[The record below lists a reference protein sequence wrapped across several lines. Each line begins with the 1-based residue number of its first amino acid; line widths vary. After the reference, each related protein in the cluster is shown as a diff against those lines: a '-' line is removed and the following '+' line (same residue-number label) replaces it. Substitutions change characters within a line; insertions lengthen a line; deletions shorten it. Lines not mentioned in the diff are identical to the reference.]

1 MAELPIPADAPKGN
15 PTEPMA
21 DALAA
26 ARQRVQGVLSAQRER
41 IARIQAEL
49 IDQLR
54 QHYERLERRRTEL
67 DAQQGELETA
77 EDHLRRRQRSTALT
91 GHEHEAEME
100 HLNELRR
107 RLDQRAADLDTRQE
121 RLAAAQSRTESQR
134 RRIADELVARRKSL
148 LKVFERHQDDLEAIQ
163 RTPELAHRPAEPERF
178 QSPREADYNEEIIR
192 ELRKKNDELEE
203 RIAQLQVI
211 AATASSSPPARP
223 TSVPASSSLSW
234 ELQKERLLASLESE
248 GELADEHRADEH
260 LKISE
265 VVRMTDEA
273 MRDKDREIEEMRTI
287 LQDQS
292 AKVNDVTM
300 ANDMAIGA
308 AALGQL
314 VDSDPLIN
322 EQREHL
328 QKMQEH
334 WEEML
339 RQAEIELSMERAKLA
354 RDRAEIDEKLRV
366 IQQQPHQE
374 GEAPPSVSDKPA
386 HSRWLSRLGLID
398 PGK

>member
-1 MAELPIPADAPKGN
+1 MSDVSLPADAPKGN
-15 PTEPMA
+15 NPEPIA

-26 ARQRVQGVLSAQRER
+26 ARQRVQGFLSAQRER
-41 IARIQAEL
+41 IARIEAEL
-49 IDQLR
+49 TDQLR

-67 DAQQGELETA
+67 DALQGELESA
-77 EDHLRRRQRSTALT
+77 EDQLRHRQRSTALA
-91 GHEHEAEME
+91 GHEHEADLE
-100 HLNELRR
+100 HLNELRH
-107 RLDQRAADLDTRQE
+107 RLDQRAADLDARQE
-121 RLAAAQSRTESQR
+121 RLAAAQARTENQR
-134 RRIADELVARRKSL
+134 RRIADELQARRKSL

-163 RTPELAHRPAEPERF
+163 RAPEVSHCSPEPERG
-178 QSPREADYNEEIIR
+178 QLHPTPDLHEEIIQ
-192 ELRKKNDELEE
+192 ELKRKNEELEE
-203 RIAQLQVI
+203 RVAQLQVI
-211 AATASSSPPARP
+211 AATASSTSSTPAPAPP
-223 TSVPASSSLSW
+223 SLSW
-234 ELQKERLLASLESE
+234 ELQKQRLLAALEKE
-248 GELADEHRADEH
+248 GESNNEDHSDEH
-260 LKISE
+260 LRITE

-273 MRDKDREIEEMRTI
+273 IRDKDREIEEMRTV
-287 LQDQS
+287 LQEQS

-300 ANDMAIGA
+300 VNDMAIGA

-354 RDRAEIDEKLRV
+354 RDRAELDEKLRV
-366 IQQQPHQE
+366 IQQQPHPE
-374 GEAPPSVSDKPA
+374 GEIPPPVSDKPA
-386 HSRWLSRLGLID
+386 HSRWLSRLGLAD